1 MNSPHDLC
9 DWLAAA
15 TRGLPK
21 AAKRL
26 IHDEISAHYDDTVD
40 DLRRDGATL
49 HDARIAALAQL
60 GDAHITALAL
70 RQTHLAPRR
79 YRQAALVAVLSLLS
93 FVLGA
98 LFTIQPVLFLL
109 ISVGCTTHVLYTLRE
124 LLTHDADDKYLA
136 PALALIVAGTG
147 VMGLFSLFSGQ
158 AQSLVVVVLT
168 DPFIVTRLDL
178 YAQPLTADQIAQ
190 ALLALL
196 IGVGWLW
203 LGEGLMRFDHI
214 LSRLAFGLR
223 LCVFGVGLGLI
234 GVGLSLLLRNSFAL
248 NLCNLLVIVC
258 GTARHA
264 LLAFIFLRAARTQAA
279 NPFLQA

>member
-1 MNSPHDLC
+1 MNTPHDLC

-26 IHDEISAHYDDTVD
+26 IHDEITAHYDDTVD

-49 HDARIAALAQL
+49 HDARTAALAQL

-70 RQTHLAPRR
+70 RRTHLAPRR

-109 ISVGCTTHVLYTLRE
+109 ISVGCTTYALYTLRD
-124 LLTHDADDKYLA
+124 LITRDTDDQRLA
-136 PALALIVAGTG
+136 PPLALIVGGTG

-178 YAQPLTADQIAQ
+178 YAQPLTTHPII
-190 ALLALL
+190 LSFLALL

-203 LGEGLMRFDHI
+203 LGEGLLRFDHV

-223 LCVFGVGLGLI
+223 LCMFGVGLGLI
-234 GVGLSLLLRNSFAL
+234 GVGAALLLGNSVAL
-248 NLCNLLVIVC
+248 NLANLLVIIC

-279 NPFLQA
+279 NPFLHV

>member
-79 YRQAALVAVLSLLS
+79 YRQAALVAMLSLLS

-147 VMGLFSLFSGQ
+147 VLGLFSLFSGQ